1 MNGHEIQKIE
11 NSILDIIK
19 RYNTL
24 ICFEQ
29 L

>member
-19 RYNTL
+19 RYNIL